1 MLDKKSQDSAKQA
14 SIEQDTIENGSAQ
27 NGYEPSSSFLLDI
40 APLLLTAM
48 ILMVQFFVF
57 KDFTPHIPLACGI
70 LITGLFMKLRRRS
83 WAGMEENFL
92 KVVKIGLPA
101 MIILMGV
108 GMLIGSWIIAGTVP
122 TILYYGFSIFS
133 PSSFLFSVCLICA
146 VISLATGTSWGTVGT
161 VGLAMM
167 GIGLGLGIPAHFT
180 GGAIV
185 SGAFFGDKMSPLSD
199 TTNLTPAAADVDLW
213 EHIRGM
219 LPTTVPAMI
228 TALALYAWIGMSYGN
243 DNVNMSTIQALQSTL
258 ASNYNISL
266 ITLLPAVVVVGAA
279 VFKMPAIPTVL
290 GGVVVAS
297 LVAFFLQG
305 VGVSDIFNV
314 LQNGFKSETGFD
326 VVDQLLSKGGVMSM
340 TWVVT
345 LTIFALA
352 FIGSIEHYGTLRA
365 IMTKINNIVKTRFGL
380 VTTTYASV
388 IGVGT
393 IIGDVYTTLVLPG
406 RLLKDKYKEMGYK
419 RTTLTRSIEDS
430 GTLLSPLIPWNMG
443 GSFVAATLGIATL
456 TYAPFAFACWLSPL
470 FGLLWAALGKF
481 TPREDEPTK
490 EIVLTKTS
498 NSTEPA
504 NTASINN

>member
-1 MLDKKSQDSAKQA
+1 MLEPRPHNFDPNRD
-14 SIEQDTIENGSAQ
+14 
-27 NGYEPSSSFLLDI
+27 GYGPSSSFLLDI
-40 APLLLTAM
+40 APLVLTAI

-70 LITGLFMKLRRRS
+70 LITGLFMKLRGRD
-83 WAGMEENFL
+83 WEGMEERFL
-92 KVVKIGLPA
+92 RVIKIGLPA

-133 PSSFLFSVCLICA
+133 PSSFLFSVCIICA
-146 VISLATGTSWGTVGT
+146 IISVATGTSWGTVGT

-167 GIGLGLGIPAHFT
+167 GIGVGLGIPAHFT

-199 TTNLTPAAADVDLW
+199 TTNLTPAAAGVELW
-213 EHIRGM
+213 DHIRGM

-228 TALALYAWIGMSYGN
+228 VALAIYAWIGMGYG
-243 DNVNMSTIQALQSTL
+243 DDSIDLSSIQALQTNL
-258 ASNYNISL
+258 ADNYNLSI
-266 ITLLPAVVVVGAA
+266 ITLLPALVVIVAA
-279 VFKMPAIPTVL
+279 VMKMPAIPTVL
-290 GGVVVAS
+290 SGVVVAS
-297 LVAFFLQG
+297 LIAFFMQG

-314 LQNGFKSETGFD
+314 LQNGFVSETGFE

-340 TWVVT
+340 TWVIT

-352 FIGSIEHYGTLRA
+352 FIGSLEHYGTLKA
-365 IMTKINNIVKTRFGL
+365 IMVKINKVVKSRL
-380 VTTTYASV
+380 SLILTTYASV
-388 IGVGT
+388 LGVGT
-393 IIGDVYTTLVLPG
+393 LIGDVYTTLVLPG

-470 FGLLWAALGKF
+470 FGLLWAFTNKF
-481 TPREDEPTK
+481 IPREEPSK
-490 EIVLTKTS
+490 EGIDSASSV
-498 NSTEPA
+498 NMDSTV
-504 NTASINN
+504 NKAS

>member
-1 MLDKKSQDSAKQA
+1 MIDDKPYDPAN
-14 SIEQDTIENGSAQ
+14 D
-27 NGYEPSSSFLLDI
+27 GYGPSSSFLLDI
-40 APLLLTAM
+40 APLVLTAM

-70 LITGLFMKLRRRS
+70 LITGLFMKLRGRD
-83 WAGMEENFL
+83 WQGMEERFL
-92 KVVKIGLPA
+92 KVIKIGLPA

-133 PSSFLFSVCLICA
+133 PSSFLFSVCIICA
-146 VISLATGTSWGTVGT
+146 IISVATGTSWGTVGT

-167 GIGLGLGIPAHFT
+167 GIGMGLGIPAHFT

-199 TTNLTPAAADVDLW
+199 TTNLTPAAAGVELW
-213 EHIRGM
+213 DHIKGM

-228 TALALYAWIGMSYGN
+228 TALALYAWIGMGYG
-243 DNVNMSTIQALQSTL
+243 DDSIDLSSIRALQTNL
-258 ASNYNISL
+258 VDNYNLSV
-266 ITLLPAVVVVGAA
+266 ITLLPALVVVVAA
-279 VFKMPAIPTVL
+279 VMKMPAIPTVL

-297 LVAFFLQG
+297 FIAFFMQG
-305 VGVSDIFNV
+305 VGVSEIFNV
-314 LQNGFKSETGFD
+314 LQNGFVSETGFE
-326 VVDQLLSKGGVMSM
+326 VVDKLLSKGGVMSM
-340 TWVVT
+340 TWVIT

-352 FIGSIEHYGTLRA
+352 FVGSLEHYGTLKA
-365 IMTKINNIVKTRFGL
+365 IMAKIDKAVKSRIGL
-380 VTTTYASV
+380 ILTTYASV
-388 IGVGT
+388 LGVGT
-393 IIGDVYTTLVLPG
+393 LIGDVYTTLVLPG

-470 FGLLWAALGKF
+470 FGLLWAFLDKF
-481 TPREDEPTK
+481 IPREEPTVEK
-490 EIVLTKTS
+490 LDTATS
-498 NSTEPA
+498 T
-504 NTASINN
+504 SISDV

>member
-1 MLDKKSQDSAKQA
+1 MDNKPHDPAKDGYDA
-14 SIEQDTIENGSAQ
+14 S
-27 NGYEPSSSFLLDI
+27 PSFFLDI
-40 APLLLTAM
+40 APLVLTAI

-70 LITGLFMKLRRRS
+70 LITGLFMKLRGRN
-83 WAGMEENFL
+83 WHGMENRFL
-92 KVVKIGLPA
+92 EVVKIGLPA
-101 MIILMGV
+101 MIILMSV

-122 TILYYGFSIFS
+122 TILHYGFSIFS
-133 PSSFLFSVCLICA
+133 PSSFLFSVCIICSLIS
-146 VISLATGTSWGTVGT
+146 VATGTSWGTVGT

-167 GIGLGLGIPAHFT
+167 GIGVGLGIPPHLT

-199 TTNLTPAAADVDLW
+199 STNLTPAAAGVDLW
-213 EHIRGM
+213 DHIRGM

-228 TALALYAWIGMSYGN
+228 TALAIYAWIGVGYGDDSIDMS
-243 DNVNMSTIQALQSTL
+243 SITALQETL
-258 ASNYNISL
+258 ANNYNLSI
-266 ITLLPAVVVVGAA
+266 ITLLPALVVVGAA
-279 VFKMPAIPTVL
+279 VMKQPAIPTVL
-290 GGVVVAS
+290 SGVVVAS

-340 TWVVT
+340 TWVIT

-352 FIGSIEHYGTLRA
+352 FIGSLEHYGTLKA
-365 IMTKINNIVKTRFGL
+365 IMAKINKLVKSRIGL
-380 VTTTYASV
+380 VITTYASV

-419 RTTLTRSIEDS
+419 RTLLTRSIEDS
-430 GTLLSPLIPWNMG
+430 GSLLSPLIPWNMG

-456 TYAPFAFACWLSPL
+456 TYAPFAFACWISPL
-470 FGLLWAALGKF
+470 FGLLWAILGKF
-481 TPREDEPTK
+481 TPREEP
-490 EIVLTKTS
+490 
-498 NSTEPA
+498 ST
-504 NTASINN
+504 NTPNIASSINKI

>member
-1 MLDKKSQDSAKQA
+1 MIDDKPHDPAN
-14 SIEQDTIENGSAQ
+14 D
-27 NGYEPSSSFLLDI
+27 GYGPSSSFLLDI
-40 APLLLTAM
+40 APLVLTAM

-70 LITGLFMKLRRRS
+70 LITGLFMKMRGRD
-83 WAGMEENFL
+83 WQGMEERFL
-92 KVVKIGLPA
+92 KVIKIGLPA

-133 PSSFLFSVCLICA
+133 PSSFLFSVCIICA
-146 VISLATGTSWGTVGT
+146 IISVATGTSWGTVGT

-167 GIGLGLGIPAHFT
+167 GIGMGLGIPAHFT

-199 TTNLTPAAADVDLW
+199 TTNLTPAAAGVELW
-213 EHIRGM
+213 DHIRGM
-219 LPTTVPAMI
+219 LPTTVPAMV
-228 TALALYAWIGMSYGN
+228 TALALYAWIGMGYG
-243 DNVNMSTIQALQSTL
+243 DDSIDLSSIRALQTSL
-258 ASNYNISL
+258 ADNYNLSI
-266 ITLLPAVVVVGAA
+266 ITLLPALVVVIAA
-279 VFKMPAIPTVL
+279 VMKMPAIPTVL

-297 LVAFFLQG
+297 VIAFFLQG

-314 LQNGFKSETGFD
+314 LQNGFVSETGFE
-326 VVDQLLSKGGVMSM
+326 VVDKLLSKGGVMSM
-340 TWVVT
+340 TWVIT

-352 FIGSIEHYGTLRA
+352 FVGSLEHYGTLKA
-365 IMTKINNIVKTRFGL
+365 IMAKIDKAVKSRIGL
-380 VTTTYASV
+380 ILTTYASV
-388 IGVGT
+388 LGVGT
-393 IIGDVYTTLVLPG
+393 LIGDVYTTLVLPG
-406 RLLKDKYKEMGYK
+406 RLLKEKYKEMGYK

-470 FGLLWAALGKF
+470 FGLLWAFLDKF
-481 TPREDEPTK
+481 IPREEPTVEK
-490 EIVLTKTS
+490 LDTATS
-498 NSTEPA
+498 T
-504 NTASINN
+504 SISDV

>member
-1 MLDKKSQDSAKQA
+1 MIDDKPHNPAD
-14 SIEQDTIENGSAQ
+14 D
-27 NGYEPSSSFLLDI
+27 GYGPSSSFLLDI
-40 APLLLTAM
+40 APLVLTAM

-70 LITGLFMKLRRRS
+70 LITGLFMKMRGRD
-83 WAGMEENFL
+83 WEGMEERFL
-92 KVVKIGLPA
+92 KVIKIGLPA

-146 VISLATGTSWGTVGT
+146 IISVATGTSWGTVGT

-167 GIGLGLGIPAHFT
+167 GIGMGLGIPAHFT

-199 TTNLTPAAADVDLW
+199 TTNLTPAAAGVELW
-213 EHIRGM
+213 DHIRGM
-219 LPTTVPAMI
+219 LPTTVPAMV
-228 TALALYAWIGMSYGN
+228 TALALYAWIGMGYG
-243 DNVNMSTIQALQSTL
+243 DDSIDLSSIRALQTNL
-258 ASNYNISL
+258 ADNYNLSI
-266 ITLLPAVVVVGAA
+266 ITLLPALVVIIAA
-279 VFKMPAIPTVL
+279 VMKMPAIPTVL

-297 LVAFFLQG
+297 LIAFFLQG

-314 LQNGFKSETGFD
+314 LQNGFVSETGFD

-340 TWVVT
+340 TWVIT

-352 FIGSIEHYGTLRA
+352 FIGSLEHYGTLKA
-365 IMTKINNIVKTRFGL
+365 IMAKIDKAIKSRIGL
-380 VTTTYASV
+380 ILTTYASV

-393 IIGDVYTTLVLPG
+393 LIGDVYTTLVLPG

-470 FGLLWAALGKF
+470 FGLLWAFLNKF
-481 TPREDEPTK
+481 IPREEPSIDKLDTA
-490 EIVLTKTS
+490 TS
-498 NSTEPA
+498 ATISEV
-504 NTASINN
+504 

>member
-1 MLDKKSQDSAKQA
+1 MIDDKPHDPAN
-14 SIEQDTIENGSAQ
+14 D
-27 NGYEPSSSFLLDI
+27 GYGPSSSFLLDI
-40 APLLLTAM
+40 APLVLTAM

-70 LITGLFMKLRRRS
+70 LITGLFMKMRGRD
-83 WAGMEENFL
+83 WQGMEERFL
-92 KVVKIGLPA
+92 KVIKIGLPA

-133 PSSFLFSVCLICA
+133 PSSFLFSVCIICA
-146 VISLATGTSWGTVGT
+146 IISVATGTSWGTVGT

-167 GIGLGLGIPAHFT
+167 GIGMGLGIPAHFT

-199 TTNLTPAAADVDLW
+199 TTNLTPAAAGVELW
-213 EHIRGM
+213 DHIRGM
-219 LPTTVPAMI
+219 LPTTVPAMV
-228 TALALYAWIGMSYGN
+228 TALAIYAWIGMGYG
-243 DNVNMSTIQALQSTL
+243 DDSIDLSSIQALQTSL
-258 ASNYNISL
+258 ANNYNLSI
-266 ITLLPAVVVVGAA
+266 ITLLPALVVVIAA
-279 VFKMPAIPTVL
+279 VMKMPAIPTVL

-297 LVAFFLQG
+297 FIAFFLQG
-305 VGVSDIFNV
+305 VGVSEIFNV
-314 LQNGFKSETGFD
+314 LQNGYVSETGFD

-340 TWVVT
+340 TWVIT

-352 FIGSIEHYGTLRA
+352 FVGSLEHYGTLKA
-365 IMTKINNIVKTRFGL
+365 IMAKINHFVKSRLGL
-380 VTTTYASV
+380 IFTTYGSV
-388 IGVGT
+388 LSVGT
-393 IIGDVYTTLVLPG
+393 LIGDVYTTLVLPG
-406 RLLKDKYKEMGYK
+406 RLLKEKYKEMGYK

-470 FGLLWAALGKF
+470 FGLLWAFLDKF
-481 TPREDEPTK
+481 IPREEPTVEK
-490 EIVLTKTS
+490 LDTTTS
-498 NSTEPA
+498 ASA
-504 NTASINN
+504 NEV

>member
-1 MLDKKSQDSAKQA
+1 MIDDKPNDPAN
-14 SIEQDTIENGSAQ
+14 D
-27 NGYEPSSSFLLDI
+27 GYGPSSSFLLDI
-40 APLLLTAM
+40 APLVLTAM

-70 LITGLFMKLRRRS
+70 LITGLFMKMRGRD
-83 WAGMEENFL
+83 WEGMENRFL
-92 KVVKIGLPA
+92 KVIKIGLPA

-133 PSSFLFSVCLICA
+133 PSSFLFSVCIICA
-146 VISLATGTSWGTVGT
+146 IISVATGTSWGTVGT

-199 TTNLTPAAADVDLW
+199 TTNLTPAAAGVELW
-213 EHIRGM
+213 DHIRGM
-219 LPTTVPAMI
+219 LPTTVPAMV
-228 TALALYAWIGMSYGN
+228 TALAIYAWIGMGYG
-243 DNVNMSTIQALQSTL
+243 DDSIDLSSIRALQTNL
-258 ASNYNISL
+258 ADNYNLGI
-266 ITLLPAVVVVGAA
+266 ITLLPALVVIIAA
-279 VFKMPAIPTVL
+279 VMKMPAIPTVL

-297 LVAFFLQG
+297 LIAFFLQG

-314 LQNGFKSETGFD
+314 LQNGFVSETGFE

-340 TWVVT
+340 TWVIT

-352 FIGSIEHYGTLRA
+352 FIGSLEHYGTLKA
-365 IMTKINNIVKTRFGL
+365 IMAKIDKAVKSRIGL
-380 VTTTYASV
+380 ILTTYASV
-388 IGVGT
+388 LGVGT
-393 IIGDVYTTLVLPG
+393 LIGDVYTTLVLPG

-470 FGLLWAALGKF
+470 FGLLWAFLDKF
-481 TPREDEPTK
+481 IPREEPSIETFDAAD
-490 EIVLTKTS
+490 
-498 NSTEPA
+498 PA
-504 NTASINN
+504 VSIDKV